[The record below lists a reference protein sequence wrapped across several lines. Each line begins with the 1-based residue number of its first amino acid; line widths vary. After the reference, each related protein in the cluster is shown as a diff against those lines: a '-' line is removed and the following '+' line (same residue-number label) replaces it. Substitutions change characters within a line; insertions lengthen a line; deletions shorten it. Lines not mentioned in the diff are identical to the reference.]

1 MVIMEDK
8 SNKSVVEFLGMCGK
22 HVTVDMNHVEYIQE
36 AKAMDKSC
44 TLICFSSGKKMF
56 VDAEY
61 ALVRDLLSIFRT
73 GNTSVAFYTRCD

>member
-1 MVIMEDK
+1 MEDK
-8 SNKSVVEFLGMCGK
+8 SSKSVVEFMDMCGK

-36 AKAMDKSC
+36 AKAMDKSY
-44 TLICFSSGKKMF
+44 TLICFSSGKKLF

-73 GNTSVAFYTRCD
+73 GNTSVTFYTRCD

>member
-1 MVIMEDK
+1 MEGK
-8 SNKSVVEFLGMCGK
+8 PNKSVVEFLGMCGK
-22 HVTVDMNHVEYIQE
+22 HVTIDMNHVEYIQE
-36 AKAMDKSC
+36 AKAMDNPC

-73 GNTSVAFYTRCD
+73 GNTSVAFYRRCDW

>member
-1 MVIMEDK
+1 MEGK
-8 SNKSVVEFLGMCGK
+8 LSKSVVEFMGMCGK

-36 AKAMDKSC
+36 AKAMDKPC

-73 GNTSVAFYTRCD
+73 GNTSVTFYTRCE

>member
-1 MVIMEDK
+1 MEGK
-8 SNKSVVEFLGMCGK
+8 TSKSVAEFIGMCGK

-36 AKAMDKSC
+36 DNVMGKSC
-44 TLICFSSGKKMF
+44 TLICFASGKKMF

-73 GNTSVAFYTRCD
+73 GNVVTTFYTRCD

>member
-1 MVIMEDK
+1 MEK
-8 SNKSVVEFLGMCGK
+8 KTSKSVVEFIGMCGK
-22 HVTVDMNHVEYIQE
+22 HVTIDMNHVEYIQE
-36 AKAMDKSC
+36 ANVMGKPC

-73 GNTSVAFYTRCD
+73 GNTSVTFYTRCD

>member
-1 MVIMEDK
+1 MEGK
-8 SNKSVVEFLGMCGK
+8 SSKSVVEFMSMCGK

-36 AKAMDKSC
+36 AKAMDMSC

-56 VDAEY
+56 VDVDY

-73 GNTSVAFYTRCD
+73 GNTSVAF